1 MSGALRAVSS
11 VHDRFT
17 YRITQSGY
25 WLIAA
30 PASIIAVFT
39 YDASLITLWICM
51 AVAVSIV
58 SPYSFYQLVNVNFEE
73 VVFEK
78 RRKDE
83 EKNQVELKNLAIQ
96 NILNF

>member
-1 MSGALRAVSS
+1 
-11 VHDRFT
+11 
-17 YRITQSGY
+17 
-25 WLIAA
+25 
-30 PASIIAVFT
+30 
-39 YDASLITLWICM
+39 M